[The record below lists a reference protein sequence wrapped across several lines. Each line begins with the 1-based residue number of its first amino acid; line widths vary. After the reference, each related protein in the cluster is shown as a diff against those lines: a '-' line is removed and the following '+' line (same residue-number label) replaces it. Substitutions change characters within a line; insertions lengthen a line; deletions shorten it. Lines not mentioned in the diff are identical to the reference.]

1 MCSLNSNTLEFQ
13 ISMLEPLKDS
23 RSPIKILVLE
33 LILKANKSRM
43 ITVCLKVNQ
52 WPGKQEHL
60 LQILQLKLRL
70 PLVQGNIDCQQILGI
85 TLILSVYNH
94 DKFISY

>member
-1 MCSLNSNTLEFQ
+1 MCSLNSNILEFQ

-33 LILKANKSRM
+33 LILKANKNKM
-43 ITVCLKVNQ
+43 ITVCLKVNR
-52 WPGKQEHL
+52 WRGKQEHL
-60 LQILQLKLRL
+60 LQIPQLKLRL
-70 PLVQGNIDCQQILGI
+70 HLVQGNIDCQQILGI